1 MKTPSLP
8 IASSPFRTRKR
19 SFDAAWGSR
28 AAWASVLGVSIAT
41 SAAFTAVMVFLMSPR
56 QVRFFNVRAANL
68 SDLRSA
74 AFPGEVSLSSGTP
87 LLFFGEKEVVLGT
100 VASII
105 APKRDESLMVAPR
118 ENWEAVLAR
127 QAASHPSLKGV
138 LPSKVFVLGF
148 DERLTD
154 EGNLVLARKA
164 ASFATSLSSGKTPT
178 IVFARVPGLK
188 QTTGAIK

>member
-1 MKTPSLP
+1 MKTQNHR

-74 AFPGEVSLSSGTP
+74 EFPGEVSISGGTP

-100 VASII
+100 VSSII

-118 ENWEAVLAR
+118 GKWESELAR
-127 QAASHPSLKGV
+127 QAATHPSLKGA
-138 LPSKVFVLGF
+138 LPAKVFVLGF
-148 DERLTD
+148 DERLAD
-154 EGNLVLARKA
+154 EGDLALARKA
-164 ASFATSLSSGKTPT
+164 ASFASKLSAGTAPT
-178 IVFARVPGLK
+178 IVFARVPGLRR
-188 QTTGAIK
+188 GAGETK